1 MTATMAEL
9 YLKQGLYEEAI
20 RVYERL
26 LESSPGDFRLV
37 EKLKAAR
44 LLSERGP
51 AISRQAAQ
59 SPARPPAP
67 SEEASGPQPEEQAT
81 ADDDIAPE
89 VEVADAPP
97 APQPGGEL
105 EARRQTIR
113 AYLESL
119 LDAAGAQEGGLDP
132 EASPRFEAWLQERD
146 EEHEGE

>member
-51 AISRQAAQ
+51 AIGRRSAQ

-67 SEEASGPQPEEQAT
+67 REEASGPEPAEQAAT
-81 ADDDIAPE
+81 DDDIASE

-97 APQPGGEL
+97 APQPDSEP

-132 EASPRFEAWLQERD
+132 EASPRFEAWLRERD
-146 EEHEGE
+146 KERGGE